1 MLLLAVPEIQD
12 SPADHHPLHFIMN
25 STAFK
30 RYVNIEKAISGGT
43 STCGSSGG
51 NDRKCKANWDTDNT
65 LGRYTS

>member
-30 RYVNIEKAISGGT
+30 RHVNIEKAISG
-43 STCGSSGG
+43 GSSGG